1 MRVLPPGAVA
11 RTITLK
17 MHSMLINVAKNR
29 FALIEALKQLQNA
42 QNATHNNENPKLFIL
57 PTEAVNLMSDEKEVK
72 VCK

>member
-11 RTITLK
+11 RTITSK
-17 MHSMLINVAKNR
+17 MYSMLINVAKNR
-29 FALIEALKQLQNA
+29 YELIKVLEQL

-57 PTEAVNLMSDEKEVK
+57 PTEVVNLMSDEKEVK